1 ETIEFTTDSGQV
13 VRTNPLRSDVG
24 LLDRTG
30 QTVTVFYDRQRPERM
45 VAPKNGRSMSPGG
58 PLAKS
63 GAALAMLVFLTFF
76 VIISQGMIHRSPFS
90 ASLPIQALPSA
101 QAMSPVRAL
110 TPHEHG
116 RPHERWHPHEHRH
129 PTNTAAGL
137 SARRGLRPSATP
149 GAGCPG
155 PHRGRPR
162 NRPAVGR

>member
-1 ETIEFTTDSGQV
+1 MDIDNVQTMFVLVPAFMGLIVLLILLSGVRDLVRGARMTSGGQQTRGAVISAHVRHTGGRNSSSAMVETIEFTTDSGQV

-76 VIISQGMIHRSPFS
+76 VIISQGMIHRSPF
-90 ASLPIQALPSA
+90 
-101 QAMSPVRAL
+101 
-110 TPHEHG
+110 
-116 RPHERWHPHEHRH
+116 
-129 PTNTAAGL
+129 
-137 SARRGLRPSATP
+137 
-149 GAGCPG
+149 
-155 PHRGRPR
+155 
-162 NRPAVGR
+162 